1 MTNRDIPRRRVSRW
15 RCHAAPRRQRL
26 AVALTALAALALLLL
41 PVDTPA
47 RDPLWD
53 DLRWQERVGPD
64 WFRINAARGDARA
77 QYRLA
82 LLYERG
88 VEVDRDLATAMKWYR
103 RAGEQGHARAQFK
116 LASYYRQGRVED
128 ADLAKAKRWY
138 AKAAD
143 QGLARAQYNLGVL
156 VERGIDGVPDPA
168 RAAELYRKAAEQGVA
183 AAHISLGL
191 LYAAGTGVEED
202 PVAALAHLIRAAQA
216 EVPGADQARRQVAR
230 GLGQAERKAAAARA
244 AELAPGTPRPPAV
257 GE

>member
-1 MTNRDIPRRRVSRW
+1 MTDRDIPRRHPDRDRV
-15 RCHAAPRRQRL
+15 HAALRRLHRALPL
-26 AVALTALAALALLLL
+26 AALTALPLLLL
-41 PVDTPA
+41 AVDASA

-53 DLRWQERVGPD
+53 DLPWQERVGPD
-64 WFRINAARGDARA
+64 WFRITAARGDAEA

-82 LLYERG
+82 LLHERG

-128 ADLAKAKRWY
+128 ADLAKARRWY

-156 VERGIDGVPDPA
+156 VERGIGEAPDPA
-168 RAAELYRKAAEQGVA
+168 RAAALYRKAAEQGVA
-183 AAHISLGL
+183 TAHMSLGL
-191 LYAAGTGVEED
+191 LYAAGTGVESD

-216 EVPGADQARRQVAR
+216 GVPGAEQARRQVAR
-230 GLGQAERKAAAARA
+230 DLGQAERKAAAARA
-244 AELAPGTPRPPAV
+244 ADLAPGAPA
-257 GE
+257 GAGGG